1 MGSNYSNLKHQLSP
15 KKVPKHLRP
24 NKQKT
29 THKQKTKRKEAP
41 APAIKTFVKVVIE
54 NEDNVTTEEETVL
67 VGTGPRGAFRWFKG
81 RRYLNY
87 AKEVTKLCFRNQTSI

>member
-1 MGSNYSNLKHQLSP
+1 MGSNYSNLKSHVSS

-24 NKQKT
+24 RKQKT
-29 THKQKTKRKEAP
+29 PSKPDVVPIK
-41 APAIKTFVKVVIE
+41 KTFVKVVV
-54 NEDNVTTEEETVL
+54 NAEDKVMTEEETIL

-87 AKEVTKLCFRNQTSI
+87 ASEVKCNLYLESE